1 MSESNKSAGGAPT
14 RNYVCLEEQVFEG
27 GEVDY
32 DEARNLP
39 HDTTYLTGTYYVIA
53 GIVEARNATNAM
65 RKAYREFKGAE
76 ESEAVMVV
84 IPEGMWRPTAV
95 RGTRRPDITVS
106 IG

>member
-1 MSESNKSAGGAPT
+1 MSENNKSAGGAPT
-14 RNYVCLEEQVFEG
+14 RNYVCLEQHAFEEDADG
-27 GEVDY
+27 AY
-32 DEARNLP
+32 F
-39 HDTTYLTGTYYVIA
+39 VIA

-76 ESEAVMVV
+76 ESEATMVV
-84 IPEGMWRPTAV
+84 IPEGMWRPTSV